1 MREMNQDWIIPPE
14 LIDAVRRK
22 GVTFLVGAG
31 ASQDEPAKVPAWATL
46 AEFLDKKLGETR
58 FLYEPEIR
66 RLDPG
71 RYISEHVQDNPSLR
85 DWIIDKIEKPAEK
98 TIDGSKVPS
107 NLHRKIMHMASRW
120 GGENVLVLTT
130 NYDLLL
136 EAAAEQGSDWLTP
149 LKRWDGP
156 KAGDAAAARGIFHMH
171 GTLKSRESI
180 VLTMNDMICHYET
193 NGRRNSKYLT
203 EIFRERLILAI
214 GYGFRDPEIKTII
227 EGIGNNSYGKL
238 YAIIEANPDGS
249 RPSMLTDRVQ
259 AIMYK
264 YGQHDEVKKI
274 LDRIED
280 MAGTGGAVVQAKT
293 WQETGRNGPGNAT
306 LDTWEQIGALI
317 KSGDANLD
325 HFLNGTM
332 EAENADEWICLEMLE
347 AGLSGVFRIAELS
360 EGEQKLYRWLA
371 QNLTGKRLRKVIW
384 AKAIAGGIMHPA
396 LQFSLGRELQDKER
410 YFSIEDLRLG
420 IGFLCSQGIIGGLN
434 DSVSSMLGLIVER
447 VQKMDPSETESGLE
461 VFRLLTEVVAQPDQH
476 WRHKDHEY
484 AEAGVSLN
492 AVTRSDGY
500 RIERAWEKIGTRLVE
515 NAPEELWDTA
525 SAALRRQQ
533 RITDIGGGKKN
544 SFNRW
549 HYDLPAIEKL
559 SQLPDWNKGGRYVLL
574 DAARRGLSKMG
585 STPGS
590 EERWIANVDRAI
602 KEGSPLLRRIAV
614 DTVRTTTHWNS
625 DMKLAWVANQDR
637 MNDWHTWRERRLLV
651 KEAWH
656 GAQEATKETA
666 ANSIA
671 RMVQETDRRKQTRE
685 ETDIQRADMIIWLK
699 EQEIDHQAMEL
710 ELNSLSK
717 KNPHIE
723 NRIRKESQSTEGYT
737 MHRFQQIN
745 PWHADELISEWK
757 KRGDDAL
764 DELMEW
770 FEQIDHPDWPVGP
783 NEEGVARAIE
793 AVVAKCADYGLAFS
807 RKLSEPPLSSH
818 WGWKPLTK
826 AMPQH
831 LDSSAGRRWLEETN
845 WEAITEANR
854 KVEWEEM
861 LYTASKLAWEKE
873 WNNETVEILYITAKR
888 AIQANGKRM
897 EKQKFYSSE
906 LIGVLEQAINEP
918 EGKAIQAILFL
929 WRLQAKREKTCLAS
943 TQPKS
948 SEMIG
953 VLENLATRGDIRIQ
967 EWATVI
973 LAQNFGIVVETAEH
987 VLKRVVHKR
996 LESRDMKWRDVV
1008 WDGLSYSNHWN
1019 NHRVMD
1025 SLTEAMRRDLREQD
1039 NPPRVS
1045 RHGTEKDQVASK
1057 YGYTLA
1063 VKVWGEDQE
1072 YEGWKIGALPEK
1084 RRQAV
1089 VAKICELFDRNE
1101 KMHAEGWRKL
1111 IVPLWDDIKEVGKKR
1126 TTEEEQEALLVC
1138 FRHLNYDDQNEFLT
1152 KFNTGPP
1159 VSPKTLI
1166 RSTDESSK
1174 FKNLEATLK
1183 ILLHCCNSR
1192 QQRDPKM
1199 EGFWDWH
1206 RILNML
1212 QNEWRSK
1219 ASSTE
1224 RELIDRLLAI
1234 HGRNI

>member
-1 MREMNQDWIIPPE
+1 MTKIERNWIIP
-14 LIDAVRRK
+14 LGLVNAVRQKRI
-22 GVTFLVGAG
+22 TFLVGAG
-31 ASQDEPAKVPAWATL
+31 ASQDAPACVPAWAKL
-46 AEFLDKKLGETR
+46 ADFLDKEIGGNQTDR
-58 FLYEPEIR
+58 FDSNIHVPSEYIWGRIR
-66 RLDPG
+66 EN
-71 RYISEHVQDNPSLR
+71 STHK
-85 DWIIDKIEKPAEK
+85 DWVIDKIEKEAEK
-98 TIDGSKVPS
+98 TENGQKVPS
-107 NLHRKIMHMASRW
+107 DLHRIIIRMAWNWCGKS
-120 GGENVLVLTT
+120 VLVMTT
-130 NYDLLL
+130 NYDMLL
-136 EAAAEQGSDWLTP
+136 EAAEEQSTYRLGQPKQWN
-149 LKRWDGP
+149 GP
-156 KAGDAAAARGIFHMH
+156 KDGNAAAAQGFYHLHGI
-171 GTLKSRESI
+171 LECKESI
-180 VLTMNDMICHYET
+180 LLTDVEMQNHYKA
-193 NGRRNSKYLT
+193 NGNMHSEYLK
-203 EIFRERLILAI
+203 EIFRDRVVLAI
-214 GYGFRDPEIKTII
+214 GYGFGDPEIGTILDRI
-227 EGIGNNSYGKL
+227 SEDSPGET
-238 YAIIEANPDGS
+238 YAIVEADRNGS
-249 RPSMLTDRVQ
+249 PPKDLANCVQ
-259 AIMYK
+259 TIMYK
-264 YGQHDEVKKI
+264 NGEHDEVKEI
-274 LDRIED
+274 LKRIEI
-280 MAGTGGAVVQAKT
+280 MAKEGSATAQAEA
-293 WQETGRNGPGNAT
+293 WLETGRKGPGYAT
-306 LDTWEQIGALI
+306 PDTWEQIGALI

-332 EAENADEWICLEMLE
+332 DAENADEWICVEMLE
-347 AGLSGVFRIAELS
+347 AGLSGVFRVAELS

-396 LQFSLGRELQDKER
+396 LQFSLGRELQDKGR
-410 YFSIEDLRLG
+410 SFSIEDLRLG
-420 IGFLCSQGIIGGLN
+420 IGFLCSQGIIGGLH

-447 VQKMDPSETESGLE
+447 VQEIDPSEAESGLE

-500 RIERAWEKIGTRLVE
+500 RIERAWKKIGTRLVE
-515 NAPEELWDTA
+515 NAPEELWDIA

-533 RITDIGGGKKN
+533 RITDIGGGKKS

-549 HYDLPAIEKL
+549 HHDLPSIEKL
-559 SQLPDWNKGGRYVLL
+559 NQLPDWNKGGRYVLL

-585 STPGS
+585 STPGGK
-590 EERWIANVDRAI
+590 ERWIANVDRAI

-614 DTVRTTTHWNS
+614 DAVQTTTHWNS
-625 DMKLAWVANQDR
+625 DIKLAWVANQDR

-656 GAQEATKETA
+656 DAQETTKETA

-671 RMVQETDRRKQTRE
+671 RMVQETDRKKQMRE

-699 EQEIDHQAMEL
+699 EQGIDHQAMEL

-717 KNPHIE
+717 KNQHIE

-737 MHRFQQIN
+737 IHRFQQIN

-764 DELMEW
+764 NELMEW

-783 NEEGVARAIE
+783 NQEGTARAIE
-793 AVVAKCADYGLAFS
+793 AVVAKCVDYGLAFS
-807 RKLSEPPLSSH
+807 RKLGEPPLSSH

-826 AMPQH
+826 AMPPH

-854 KVEWEEM
+854 NVDWEEM

-873 WNNETVEILYITAKR
+873 WRNETVEILYITAKK
-888 AIQANGKRM
+888 AIQVNGKRM
-897 EKQKFYSSE
+897 EKRKFYSSE
-906 LIGVLEQAINEP
+906 FIGVLEQAINEP

-929 WRLQAKREKTCLAS
+929 WRLQAKKEKKCLAG

-953 VLENLATRGDIRIQ
+953 VLENLATCGDIRTQ

-973 LAQNFGIVVETAEH
+973 LAQNFGLVVETAEH
-987 VLKRVVHKR
+987 VLKRVVHER
-996 LESRDMKWRDVV
+996 LESKDMKWRDVV
-1008 WDGLSYSNHWN
+1008 WDGLSYPNHWN
-1019 NHRVMD
+1019 NYQVMD

-1072 YEGWKIGALPEK
+1072 YKGWKIGALPEK

-1089 VAKICELFDRNE
+1089 VEKICELFDRSE
-1101 KMHAEGWRKL
+1101 VMHAEGWKKL
-1111 IVPLWDDIKEVGKKR
+1111 IVPLWKDIAGESGGET
-1126 TTEEEQEALLVC
+1126 TTEEQKALMAC
-1138 FRHLNYDDQNEFLT
+1138 FRHLNKVDQGEFANR
-1152 KFNTGPP
+1152 FETGPS
-1159 VSPKTLI
+1159 VSPERLLGYL
-1166 RSTDESSK
+1166 DE
-1174 FKNLEATLK
+1174 NPRIANREAALK
-1183 ILLHCCNSR
+1183 ILLYCCNDKTF
-1192 QQRDPKM
+1192 RDPTTI
-1199 EGFWDWH
+1199 EFENWQQ
-1206 RILNML
+1206 ILDIV
-1212 QNEWRSK
+1212 QKHWRGTGSK
-1219 ASSTE
+1219 TE
-1224 RELIDRLLAI
+1224 EDLINELISL
-1234 HGRNI
+1234 HGRQM